1 MRTMI
6 LAATF
11 AVLSSSLAYADDV
24 MASRYG
30 NTTIATDSKGVQ
42 TKIYYSADG
51 TLSGKQGALNF
62 KGTWKIANGE
72 VCLHMS
78 VAVPGMTEPFC
89 RPVAARKVGDT
100 WKAGDRTVTLVS
112 GIQ

>member
-1 MRTMI
+1 MRTII

-11 AVLSSSLAYADDV
+11 AALSSSLAYADDV

-42 TKIYYSADG
+42 TKVYYNADG
-51 TLSGKQGALNF
+51 TLSGKQGTLSF
-62 KGTWKIANGE
+62 KGTWKVANGE

-78 VAVPGMTEPFC
+78 VAVPGMAEPFC
-89 RPVAARKVGDT
+89 RPVAPRKVGET